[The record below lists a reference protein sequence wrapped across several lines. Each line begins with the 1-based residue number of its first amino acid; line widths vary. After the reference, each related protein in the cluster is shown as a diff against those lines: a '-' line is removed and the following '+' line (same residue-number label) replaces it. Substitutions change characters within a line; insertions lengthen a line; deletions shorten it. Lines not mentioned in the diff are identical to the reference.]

1 MRIVSGR
8 LKGRRII
15 APKKLPVRPTTD
27 MAKEGLFNILNNR
40 LRFQEIEVIDL
51 FAGIGS
57 ISFEFI
63 SRGTERITA
72 VDANYDCIKFLTKT
86 CDDLDLSLHIIKS
99 DVFDFLEKTPLK
111 ADLIFADP
119 PYDLPVEEFE
129 TIENTVRE
137 RSLLNEDGL
146 LIIEHSKHMSLEHI
160 STFSE
165 QRRYG
170 NSIFSFFRFNVVN
183 K

>member
-1 MRIVSGR
+1 
-8 LKGRRII
+8 
-15 APKKLPVRPTTD
+15 

-40 LRFQEIEVIDL
+40 IRIAEIEIIDL

-63 SRGTERITA
+63 SRGTERVTA

-86 CDDLDLSLHIIKS
+86 SEELDLDLSIIKS
-99 DVFDFLEKTPLK
+99 DVFDFLEKTSQK

-119 PYDLPVEEFE
+119 PYDLSLEDFENIEEK
-129 TIENTVRE
+129 VRSK
-137 RSLLNEDGL
+137 SLLKDDGL
-146 LIIEHSKHMSLEHI
+146 LIIEHSKHTSLEHLQHF
-160 STFSE
+160 TE

-170 NSIFSFFRFNVVN
+170 NSVFSFFQY
-183 K
+183 

>member
-40 LRFQEIEVIDL
+40 LRFQDIEVIDL

-63 SRGTERITA
+63 SRGTERVTA
-72 VDANYDCIKFLTKT
+72 VDANFDCIKFLTKT
-86 CDDLDLSLHIIKS
+86 SEELDLDLNIIKS
-99 DVFDFLEKTPLK
+99 DVFTFLEKTHLK

-129 TIENTVRE
+129 NIEKLVRE
-137 RSLLNEDGL
+137 RILLNEGGIL
-146 LIIEHSKHMSLEHI
+146 VIEHSKHTDLKHI
-160 STFSE
+160 QTYTE

-170 NSIFSFFRFNVVN
+170 NSVFSFFQNQT
-183 K
+183 

>member
-40 LRFQEIEVIDL
+40 IHFQELEVIDL

-57 ISFEFI
+57 ISFEFM
-63 SRGTERITA
+63 SRGSERVTA
-72 VDANYDCIKFLTKT
+72 VDANFDCIKFLTKT
-86 CDDLDLSLHIIKS
+86 SSELDLDMNIIKS
-99 DVFDFLEKTPLK
+99 DVFDFLGKTHLK

-119 PYDLPVEEFE
+119 PYNLPIEDFQKIEDL
-129 TIENTVRE
+129 VRE
-137 RSLLNEDGL
+137 RALLKEDGI
-146 LIIEHSKHMSLEHI
+146 LIIEHSKHTNLEHI
-160 STFSE
+160 NTFTE

-170 NSIFSFFRFNVVN
+170 NSVFSFFQIQA
-183 K
+183 

>member
-40 LRFQEIEVIDL
+40 LHFKDLEVIDL

-63 SRGTERITA
+63 SRGTERVTA
-72 VDANYDCIKFLTKT
+72 VDANFDCIKFLTKT
-86 CDDLDLSLHIIKS
+86 SEELDIDLNIIKS
-99 DVFDFLEKTPLK
+99 DVIDFLGKTHLK

-119 PYDLPVEEFE
+119 PYDLPVEDFQK
-129 TIENTVRE
+129 IENLVRE
-137 RSLLNEDGL
+137 RALLNEDGI
-146 LIIEHSKHMSLEHI
+146 LIIEHSKHTSLEHI
-160 STFSE
+160 DTYTE

-170 NSIFSFFRFNVVN
+170 NSVFSFFQI
-183 K
+183 KS